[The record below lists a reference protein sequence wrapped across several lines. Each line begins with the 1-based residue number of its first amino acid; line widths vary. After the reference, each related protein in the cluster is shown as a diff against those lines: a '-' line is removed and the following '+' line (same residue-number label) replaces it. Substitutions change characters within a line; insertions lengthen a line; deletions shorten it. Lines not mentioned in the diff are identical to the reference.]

1 MDYKIKGF
9 IKAALLIVLILVNVI
24 LVGLII
30 FAIITDNNA
39 ILEKAVVFE
48 LLFFPVTV
56 PICLAYL
63 DND

>member
-9 IKAALLIVLILVNVI
+9 IKASLLIILILVNVI
-24 LVGLII
+24 LFGLII
-30 FAIITDNNA
+30 FAIITDNNT
-39 ILEKAVVFE
+39 ILEKAVVLE
-48 LLFFPVTV
+48 LFFFPVTL

>member
-39 ILEKAVVFE
+39 ILDKSVACE
-48 LLFFPVTV
+48 LCCFMVTF
-56 PICLAYL
+56 PICLCNL
-63 DND
+63 DDY